1 MLNYI
6 EYLNVPTTVA
16 IAIVAAFLIMQIV
29 GEMLEFKGK
38 VVPEF
43 LKVRKYFSR
52 KKAEKAE
59 NMQTLKEVRQL
70 LMEREENAE
79 TLKEVKQLLSEV
91 NGHYS
96 EDNITKRN
104 NWMTWVN
111 DRAEIYDKSIIEISK
126 NLRDVTQALRD
137 NTKLTEEMFI
147 QNSRDRIID
156 FATKVAD
163 DEAVVSRE
171 EFNRIFKVYDKYEKY
186 LDEHDLTN
194 GEVDVAI
201 RIIRE
206 AYEHR
211 IRKHLFI
218 EDVRGYESLIA

>member
-6 EYLNVPTTVA
+6 EYLNVPTKA
-16 IAIVAAFLIMQIV
+16 AIVIVTAFLIMQIV

-43 LKVRKYFSR
+43 LKIRKYFSR
-52 KKAEKAE
+52 RKAEKVE
-59 NMQTLKEVRQL
+59 NLQTMKEVRQL

-79 TLKEVKQLLSEV
+79 ALKEVKQLLGEV

-104 NWMTWVN
+104 SWMTWVN
-111 DRAEIYDKSIIEISK
+111 DRAEVYDNSIIEISK
-126 NLRDVTQALRD
+126 NLSDVTQVLRD

-147 QNSRDRIID
+147 QSSRDRIID
-156 FATKVAD
+156 FATKVAN
-163 DEAVVSRE
+163 DETMVSRE

-186 LDEHDLTN
+186 LEDHDLTN
-194 GEVDVAI
+194 GEVDVSI
-201 RIIRE
+201 HIIRE

-211 IRKHLFI
+211 MKKHLFI
-218 EDVRGYESLIA
+218 EDVRGYEN